1 MKKIIIHIAI
11 IILALNNLS
20 GQYVLD
26 NTGGKINNK
35 GVIRINNGQVNA
47 LPDTLG
53 GRIEFLQKRAQSQ
66 QVIPNIVYNQ
76 LVLKNDAKKIVADY
90 KDVNNRTKN
99 LVVLDSLIISDS
111 ADFTTRWLGLFPED
125 VIARSTV
132 VNRNARFD
140 GPRDLR
146 LSNDAAPQNIIA
158 NGEFSRLNI
167 DNPFGVNVESGGFV
181 ISEKLTL
188 TRGTLRNSVSANFTM
203 ADSTEIERF
212 SGSSLAIEP
221 NFAGRVDVRYSGSGT
236 VVSSG
241 ELPNNETSLQ
251 KLIQANDGD
260 LIINKNVAVND
271 SLYVGGR
278 ILLEDTLTLATTKTT
293 EFNIN
298 NPNAEISGT
307 LRINRIKI
315 DGSRMLLHNPFTY
328 AIFPDENAANGITEL
343 IVTVRP
349 QTYPFQPMGNSK
361 VRRSFE
367 IRGKA
372 SNGQFVDIGTNMIFG
387 YAWRYRPLDSL
398 DEQMDLPLEQ
408 LVLQSWQS
416 GNWIDIQSSLPPQWD
431 TTRGWAFSY
440 ATNINSL
447 GYFAIGNTGGGLL
460 QIAGKLFLEGAYRF
474 GSMADDLRQRGY
486 LPMPPPDI
494 YPYNLDPMRQFYVT
508 NQLPDSVV
516 DWVVVEFRK
525 NFTQPGL
532 YRTYLVKR
540 DGRLVDI
547 YGNDV
552 ISIVN
557 NSATN
562 RIDSGDYYIAIRHR
576 NHLAIITKEQVSLIP
591 GGTRIL
597 DFTSPDL
604 VMGGINSLKRIDKNP
619 DGRYIYGMIAGE
631 INGSI
636 FENGRIDFNDYNN
649 IIPNPAIW
657 SYDLFNGYLVGDINM
672 DGIITTLDFNISF
685 NNRKKVSAVP

>member
-1 MKKIIIHIAI
+1 MKRLILHIAI
-11 IILALNNLS
+11 ILVSLNNLS
-20 GQYVLD
+20 AQYVLD
-26 NTGGKINNK
+26 NSGGKINNK

-53 GRIEFLQKRAQSQ
+53 GRVEFLQKRAQSQ

-76 LVLKNDAKKIVADY
+76 LVLKNDAQKIVADHR
-90 KDVNNRTKN
+90 DANNRIKN
-99 LVVLDSLIISDS
+99 LVVLDSLIIADS
-111 ADFTTRWLGLFPED
+111 ANFTTRWIGIFPED

-132 VNRNARFD
+132 VNKNSRFD

-146 LSNDAAPQNIIA
+146 LSNDVSSQSIIA

-167 DNPFGVNVESGGFV
+167 DNPFGVNIEAGGFV
-181 ISEKLTL
+181 INEKLTL
-188 TRGTLRNSVSANFTM
+188 TRGTLRNSISANFTM
-203 ADSTEIERF
+203 ADSSEIERF
-212 SGSSLAIEP
+212 AGSSLAIEP

-241 ELPNNETSLQ
+241 ELPTNPNSLQ
-251 KLIQANDGD
+251 KLIQANNGD
-260 LIINKNVAVND
+260 LIINKNVTVND
-271 SLYVGGR
+271 SLYVSGR
-278 ILLEDTLTLATTKTT
+278 ILLQDTLTLATTKQTD
-293 EFNIN
+293 FNPN

-307 LRINRIKI
+307 IKLNRIKI

-328 AIFPDENAANGITEL
+328 AIFPDETSANGITEL

-349 QTYPFQPMGNSK
+349 QTFPFQPLGDTK
-361 VRRSFE
+361 VRRAFE
-367 IRGKA
+367 IRGK
-372 SNGQFVDIGTNMIFG
+372 SSDGQFVDIGTNMIFG
-387 YAWRYRPLDSL
+387 YGWRFRPLDTL
-398 DEQMDLPLEQ
+398 DEQGNLPLEQ
-408 LVLQSWQS
+408 IVLQNWQQ
-416 GNWIDIQSSLPPQWD
+416 NQWVDIQSSLPPQWD

-440 ATNINSL
+440 ATNVNSL
-447 GYFAIGNTGGGLL
+447 GYFALGNTGGGLL

-508 NQLPDSVV
+508 TSLPDSVV

-525 NFTQPGL
+525 NFTQPGIF
-532 YRTYLVKR
+532 RTYLVKR

-562 RIDSGDYYIAIRHR
+562 RLDSGSYYIAVRHR
-576 NHLAIITKEQVSLIP
+576 NHLAVITKEQVTLIP
-591 GGTRIL
+591 GGMRNL

-604 VMGGINSLKRIDKNP
+604 VMGGINSLKRVDKKEN
-619 DGRYIYGMIAGE
+619 GSFVYALIAGE
-631 INGSI
+631 QNGSI
-636 FENGRIDFNDYNN
+636 FENGIIDSRDYNS
-649 IIPNPAIW
+649 IIPNPAAW
-657 SYDLFNGYLVGDINM
+657 AYDLFNGYLLGDTNL
-672 DGIITTLDFNISF
+672 DGIITTRDFNISF
-685 NNRKKVSAVP
+685 NNRNRVSAVP